1 MKSNCIEMTFV
12 ILGPGGRLSPPP
24 PPHTVCRPPVNA
36 PFSLNV
42 SFLKEITKNV
52 HENQYTI
59 RVR

>member
-1 MKSNCIEMTFV
+1 MTFV

-42 SFLKEITKNV
+42 SFLKEVTKNV